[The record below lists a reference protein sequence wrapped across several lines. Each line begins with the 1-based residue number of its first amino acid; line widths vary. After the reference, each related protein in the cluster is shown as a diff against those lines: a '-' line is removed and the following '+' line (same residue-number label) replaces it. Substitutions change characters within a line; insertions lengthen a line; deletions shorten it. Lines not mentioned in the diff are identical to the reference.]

1 MKNKIWFFP
10 GLTKTKYNQSKENT
24 MSSKTKQTN
33 SGATA
38 TNRQTMVYAR
48 DSRGRFASPS
58 AVVKSSSGSNKKKAT
73 SSTTSTTSIVRD
85 SKGRFSSNRNQSV
98 PSKASNVKNGGLPTS
113 SFIKTIN
120 INEDNTVEVVMT
132 KNPKTVYKYKPT
144 LKGLS
149 SLRSTLKRGES
160 LGGAYNKHLRG
171 REISRTIF
179 R

>member
-1 MKNKIWFFP
+1 
-10 GLTKTKYNQSKENT
+10 

-58 AVVKSSSGSNKKKAT
+58 AVVKSSNKKKAT

-98 PSKASNVKNGGLPTS
+98 PSKASNAKNGGLPTS